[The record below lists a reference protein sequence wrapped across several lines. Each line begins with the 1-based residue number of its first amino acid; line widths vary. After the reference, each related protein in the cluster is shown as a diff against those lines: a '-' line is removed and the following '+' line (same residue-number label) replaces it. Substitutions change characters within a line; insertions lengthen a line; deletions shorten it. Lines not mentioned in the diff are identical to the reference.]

1 MHGTPFWRYCAIKE
15 VAAEV
20 TGRTLTVK
28 LVDKMEFPW
37 SLLVAGKMRCK
48 TAKKKIGKQ
57 LNLHF
62 LEVWELDQFFGESAW
77 QILLL

>member
-20 TGRTLTVK
+20 TARTLTVK

-37 SLLVAGKMRCK
+37 SLIVIGKMMCE
-48 TAKKKIGKQ
+48 TSKKIRKQ

-62 LEVWELDQFFGESAW
+62 LEVWELDQFFWESARET
-77 QILLL
+77 LCL